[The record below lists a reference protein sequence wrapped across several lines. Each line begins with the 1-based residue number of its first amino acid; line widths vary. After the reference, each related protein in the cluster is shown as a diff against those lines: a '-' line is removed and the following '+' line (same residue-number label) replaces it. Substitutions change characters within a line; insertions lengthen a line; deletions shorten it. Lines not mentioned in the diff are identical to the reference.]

1 MKYLIYL
8 FLNIY
13 DFSFEKMKVN
23 NLLAFVKLLELFLSG
38 SKIINLWLD
47 GYLWIIYGYVINI
60 AKATPLKSK
69 GNRRCVI

>member
-23 NLLAFVKLLELFLSG
+23 NLLAFAKFLELFLSG

-69 GNRRCVI
+69 GSRRCVI

>member
-38 SKIINLWLD
+38 SKIINL
-47 GYLWIIYGYVINI
+47 
-60 AKATPLKSK
+60 
-69 GNRRCVI
+69 